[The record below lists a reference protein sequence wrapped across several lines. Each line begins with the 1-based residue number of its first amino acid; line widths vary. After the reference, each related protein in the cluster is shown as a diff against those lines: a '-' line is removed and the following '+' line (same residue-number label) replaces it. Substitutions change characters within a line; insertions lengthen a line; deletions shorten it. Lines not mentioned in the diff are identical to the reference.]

1 MPDTPNLLLLCV
13 DCLRGDAV
21 DDGWG
26 ETPFL
31 DSFVAGGRSYANC
44 FASATTTTPCVASM
58 MTGRYAEGNGVRSL
72 REARLA
78 PGVSTLAERLSVAGY
93 DTAAFVTGP
102 LVAETD
108 LDRGFDTYRYRE
120 NTESLFDGWEP
131 TELDSLFAT
140 EKPSFCYLHLWELH
154 EPITVPAEFRGREN
168 GRWPYE
174 RALSALDPSLER
186 LLESVPEDTV
196 VALCGDHGE
205 SITWRHNPL
214 RRVAKRARDKARYE
228 FGVDTRGMERR
239 LDRLAEALAPASI
252 HDHFV
257 ENGHGE
263 TVFDHVANVPLV
275 LSGPGI
281 EPGRETAVCR
291 QVDLYPTLLD
301 ALGLDGSEDV
311 DGESLL
317 DPANEELDDREAYI
331 RACGAALR
339 GKENWVRALRTS
351 TGKYVEYPNRDWG
364 PEYYDLAADPAE
376 RAPVDDPDPDRLRAL
391 ARRLPESEG
400 VETERLAIDERLRA
414 LGYR

>member
-1 MPDTPNLLLLCV
+1 MTQPPNLLFLCI
-13 DCLRGDAV
+13 DCLRGDVV

-31 DSFVAGGRSYANC
+31 DSFVAGGRSYVNC
-44 FASATTTTPCVASM
+44 FASATTTTPCVASF
-58 MTGRYAEGNGVRSL
+58 MTGQYAEANGVRSL

-78 PGVSTLAERLSVAGY
+78 PGVSTLAERLSEVGY
-93 DTAAFVTGP
+93 DTAAMVTGP

-108 LDRGFDTYRYRE
+108 LDRGFDEYRYRE
-120 NTESLFDGWEP
+120 NTESIFGDWEP
-131 TELDSLFAT
+131 NALDADDSDDPF
-140 EKPSFCYLHLWELH
+140 FCYLHLWELH
-154 EPITVPAEFRGREN
+154 EPITVPTAFDGEEY

-174 RALSALDPSLER
+174 RALSALDPYLER
-186 LLESVPEDTV
+186 LVERLPENTV

-205 SITWRHNPL
+205 SITWRHNPV
-214 RRVAKRARDKARYE
+214 RRVAKALRDKVRYE
-228 FGVDTRGMERR
+228 FGVDTRAAERG
-239 LDRLAEALAPASI
+239 LDRLAETVAPAPI
-252 HDHFV
+252 RDRFV

-263 TVFDHVANVPLV
+263 TVFDPVANVPFV

-281 EPGRETAVCR
+281 EPGRETAVSR
-291 QVDLYPTLLD
+291 QVDLFPTLID
-301 ALGLDGSEDV
+301 ALGLDTPTEI

-317 DPANEELDDREAYI
+317 KEPLDDREAYI

-351 TGKYVEYPNRDWG
+351 EKKYVEYPNCEWE

-376 RAPVDDPDPDRLRAL
+376 RAPVDDPDPERLRAL
-391 ARRLPESEG
+391 ARRLPGTEG
-400 VETERLAIDERLRA
+400 VDSERLAIDDRLRA